1 MLVTAAPG
9 HRVPMAGEPRKY
21 IEPAPGEPVEVPD
34 NSYYQRRL
42 ISGELVEVEPSN
54 AKQSGAKPAAKRGA
68 K

>member
-9 HRVPMAGEPRKY
+9 HRVPMAGKPGEF
-21 IEPAPGEPVEVPD
+21 IEHAPEEPVEVPD

-42 ISGELVEVEPSN
+42 ISGELVEG
-54 AKQSGAKPAAKRGA
+54 KTGGAKPAAKRGV